1 MSGSLITVIAL
12 LIGVALGFLI
22 GSLISKNKNGSG
34 ADSALLADYKTQL
47 EAERSKTE
55 SSIKLTAELTAMKE
69 TVQKLSLQSNEANR
83 IRTEAEAK
91 LETTINEMRRASE
104 SIFDET
110 KKIAGALSSSQT
122 RGKFGEAQLELLL
135 QGAGL
140 REGHEYARQKSTTD
154 SDSSGIPDIT
164 VKMPGGSTIFID
176 SKFPFDRFLE
186 AFGTEV
192 QAERDEF
199 LQLHTK
205 DLLKHVEALAK
216 RGYHKSQASPDF
228 VILFVPFET
237 LLSEALRI
245 DPNFLEK
252 AFKLNVTV
260 ATPTSMM
267 ALLRTIGNIFSRNKL
282 AENADEI
289 QKVAGTFLKNITLLH
304 SKIVAVGKA
313 ISSTSKA
320 YEDLIPTAEKTVL
333 SPARRIHNLGVS
345 GDKDKLAIEY
355 PEAPGSVREL
365 KSIQS
370 DDDFIEVEEIENVD

>member
-1 MSGSLITVIAL
+1 
-12 LIGVALGFLI
+12 
-22 GSLISKNKNGSG
+22 
-34 ADSALLADYKTQL
+34 
-47 EAERSKTE
+47 
-55 SSIKLTAELTAMKE
+55 
-69 TVQKLSLQSNEANR
+69 
-83 IRTEAEAK
+83 
-91 LETTINEMRRASE
+91 
-104 SIFDET
+104 
-110 KKIAGALSSSQT
+110 
-122 RGKFGEAQLELLL
+122 
-135 QGAGL
+135 
-140 REGHEYARQKSTTD
+140 
-154 SDSSGIPDIT
+154 
-164 VKMPGGSTIFID
+164 
-176 SKFPFDRFLE
+176 
-186 AFGTEV
+186 
-192 QAERDEF
+192 
-199 LQLHTK
+199 
-205 DLLKHVEALAK
+205 
-216 RGYHKSQASPDF
+216 
-228 VILFVPFET
+228 VPFET

-355 PEAPGSVREL
+355 PEPPGSVREL
-365 KSIQS
+365 KSIQG
-370 DDDFIEVEEIENVD
+370 DDDFIEVEEIENLDE